1 MHWIIFN
8 DTNDLDSIVRG
19 KYLTKYFPKI
29 DRYISIYQKEIYQ
42 ISDCLKIRN
51 KKING
56 TIFR

>member
-51 KKING
+51 TKING